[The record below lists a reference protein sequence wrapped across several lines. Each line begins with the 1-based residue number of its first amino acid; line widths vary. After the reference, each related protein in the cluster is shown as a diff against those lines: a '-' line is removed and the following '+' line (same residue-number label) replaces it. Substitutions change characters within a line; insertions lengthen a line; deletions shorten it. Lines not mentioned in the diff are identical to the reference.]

1 MMQGSQPPLRE
12 ACFHV
17 ITEADEI
24 ALEDL
29 NYLFGRLKL
38 YLSSPR
44 NEAQL
49 GSLACVMSTDHPTEG
64 SSLDELCDLKILCNP
79 QKSTDPTAPTAPTV

>member
-1 MMQGSQPPLRE
+1 MSTPVALSSSLMMEGSQPPLRE

-17 ITEADEI
+17 ISEADEI
-24 ALEDL
+24 SLEDL
-29 NYLFGRLKL
+29 NSLFGRLKL

-49 GSLACVMSTDHPTEG
+49 GNLVCVMSTDHLSEG
-64 SSLDELCDLKILCNP
+64 SSWMGFA
-79 QKSTDPTAPTAPTV
+79 T